1 VKNIP
6 WSVTWQQLKDAFREF
21 GSITRADIPQDRK
34 GRSLGYGFVR
44 FEREKDALSAID
56 NMDGA
61 AFNGRKITVKLSH

>member
-34 GRSLGYGFVR
+34 VENLLNKSNL
-44 FEREKDALSAID
+44 
-56 NMDGA
+56 
-61 AFNGRKITVKLSH
+61 